1 MYTKQEIIIKSHR
14 EGKSQRQISTELQ
27 INRRTVKRYLQD
39 YDRLVSTTKDTS
51 MAQITYLS
59 TEPVYKNSNR
69 GKVRLTNEV
78 QQEIDLLLDENQ
90 KKKTQGLGKQ
100 LLKKHDILETLHEN
114 GIQIGYTSVCNYI
127 RSKEQ
132 KKTQSEAFIRQQ
144 YLPGESCEFDWGE
157 IKLNISGKLCRLY
170 LAVFTSAYSNYRY
183 AQVYQRQDS
192 LAFMES
198 HVSFFSFID
207 GVYHNMV
214 YDNMRVAVARFVGPH
229 EKEPTRALTDM
240 KAHYRFSHRF
250 CNAYRGNEKGHVER
264 SVEYVRRKAFAK
276 RDSFTD
282 LDQAAEHLQI
292 CLLKINGTL
301 QQLTGKTAL
310 ELFETEKEALWNAPA
325 PLVCSEVMQLRVD
338 KYVTVSFKGNRYS
351 VPDHLVGKFVDA
363 IIYCDK
369 IEFYHE
375 NFRVA
380 VHPRNYGKQQWI
392 INIEHYLHTFKKKP
406 GALAGSV
413 ALASNSYLKDLYLK
427 YYTNS
432 SRDFI
437 DLLHFCKER
446 SITNERIEESVTRLL
461 SSCPEGISTE
471 KLTAILGNKPFTQ
484 AWVQPLSDETTFKSK
499 EQLRETASLFW

>member
-51 MAQITYLS
+51 TAQITYLS

-90 KKKTQGLGKQ
+90 KKKAQGLGKQ

-157 IKLNISGKLCRLY
+157 IKLYISGKLCRLY

-192 LAFMES
+192 LALMES

-229 EKEPTRALTDM
+229 EKEPTRALKD
-240 KAHYRFSHRF
+240 
-250 CNAYRGNEKGHVER
+250 
-264 SVEYVRRKAFAK
+264 
-276 RDSFTD
+276 D
-282 LDQAAEHLQI
+282 
-292 CLLKINGTL
+292 
-301 QQLTGKTAL
+301 
-310 ELFETEKEALWNAPA
+310 ELFLKMYPILISIIPTILYMFMIGLW
-325 PLVCSEVMQLRVD
+325 E
-338 KYVTVSFKGNRYS
+338 
-351 VPDHLVGKFVDA
+351 
-363 IIYCDK
+363 
-369 IEFYHE
+369 
-375 NFRVA
+375 
-380 VHPRNYGKQQWI
+380 
-392 INIEHYLHTFKKKP
+392 
-406 GALAGSV
+406 
-413 ALASNSYLKDLYLK
+413 
-427 YYTNS
+427 
-432 SRDFI
+432 
-437 DLLHFCKER
+437 
-446 SITNERIEESVTRLL
+446 
-461 SSCPEGISTE
+461 
-471 KLTAILGNKPFTQ
+471 
-484 AWVQPLSDETTFKSK
+484 
-499 EQLRETASLFW
+499 